1 MSEEKLNSSESEV
14 KYTEAQKRAVS
25 LRGRSILVSAG
36 AGSGKTAVMTARITE
51 LIKEK
56 AVQANELLVVTF
68 TRAAA
73 SQMKRKIRESL
84 MKEAKKANDAY
95 LYKQLT
101 LLELSQ
107 ISTVH
112 TLCSSVIKEY
122 YQVAGIDPSFSM
134 IADAEEAVLLRESVD
149 EAFETMYEESD
160 DGFSDLVD
168 DFSSGISDDALRQ
181 SVDELYRFTRNRID
195 GMAWLKNAEES
206 FGAENEDDFA
216 NSRLMDIFISYSLK
230 KVEASEECFRRALKL
245 SRGTDAPP
253 AVADVLAEY
262 LEYSELL
269 KKHLLEKNVG
279 EYLRQLKQVTFKR
292 FDIRKPYENKELIKI
307 CQDEGKSI
315 IKDELKKKFFFG
327 IEEYFSQIKDL
338 EPQMKALSKL
348 VRLTDEIYTAKKREN
363 TNMDFSDL
371 EHLCLKV
378 LNNKEVGEK
387 LKKRFKYVFVDEY
400 QDTNDIQEAIINLI
414 SSDDNLFVVGDVKQ
428 SIYSFRNAE
437 PALFTNRRLLYE
449 NNPERGEVITLADN
463 FRSDKNIIN
472 AVNELFGKIM
482 FKESGGV
489 DYSANGEAMK
499 AATEYLNPALPQL
512 HVLFSD
518 NDETSMSEAEY
529 VAALIKKIIAED
541 EIFDKDL
548 GCLRKV
554 RLSDIAVL
562 MRSVAGY
569 AENYVKAFEDAGISV
584 NSPEN
589 TGFYDLTEIALALD
603 VMRITDNFR
612 NDIALVGA
620 MRSFIYNFSEDD
632 LLAIRAAFSE
642 CAYFHE
648 CVILYAE
655 TGENEELRTSLKYFT
670 KQIDEFVS
678 LSRTAPLEELLGK
691 MYSQTGLYDFVGALP
706 NGSARQSNLRY
717 LKSLAASYEASSA
730 GGLGGFIR
738 FAEKAKSGSKFKKNH
753 ISQDPDSVTL
763 MSVHKS
769 KGLEFN
775 VVIVANCGN
784 RYSVNSMKSN
794 ILFEKKLGICPTY
807 RSAKKNYKAASL
819 PKALAGCIISEN
831 ESAEEMRILYV
842 AATRAIQRL
851 HFVGSMGKKTYDSLP
866 NEPSEYFS
874 QSSSSFIKLLAAAYK
889 NSEAVVIV
897 TDARGEIEN
906 SSGFR
911 AETQLEKAAL
921 KENASTENSKI
932 ADRLGYS
939 YGSLGGKVPSKISVS
954 AVKESET
961 LALGEKVI
969 SLSEG
974 PSFISREEKVTP
986 AMKGTIIHYLLQ
998 NIDLKAARENLHI
1011 ALEDVIRKSEEK
1023 EMFASGVISKAD
1035 RALITGFFSSE
1046 LGLKLLS
1053 ADKVEREY
1061 EFIMRLK
1068 ASEVDEVWKK
1078 SNEQI
1083 LVQGVIDCL
1092 FENDGKR
1099 YIIDYKT
1106 DRAVFEDGLKTL
1118 NEIYSKQVKM
1128 YALACEKMEK
1138 PANEAY
1144 ICYLRANKSI
1154 KVEI

>member
-1 MSEEKLNSSESEV
+1 MSEEKLNNSESEV
-14 KYTEAQKRAVS
+14 RYTEAQKRAIT
-25 LRGRSILVSAG
+25 LRDRSILVSAG

-56 AVQANELLVVTF
+56 TVQANELLVVTF

-84 MKEAKKANDAY
+84 MKEAKKVNDSY

-122 YQVAGIDPSFSM
+122 YQVAGIDPSFTM
-134 IADAEEAVLLRESVD
+134 IADAEEAVLLREAVD
-149 EAFETMYEESD
+149 EAFEAMYAEGS
-160 DGFSDLVD
+160 DGFSDLAD
-168 DFSSGISDDALRQ
+168 DFSSGISDESLRQ

-195 GMAWLKNAEES
+195 GMAWLKNAVEA
-206 FGAENEDDFA
+206 FGAESEEKFVK
-216 NSRLMDIFISYSLK
+216 SRFIEIFIGYNLK
-230 KVEASEECFRRALKL
+230 KVTAAEGCFSRALKL
-245 SRGTDAPP
+245 SRGTDVPP
-253 AVADVLAEY
+253 AVADILNEY
-262 LEYSELL
+262 LECAELL

-279 EYLRQLKQVTFKR
+279 EYLRQLRQINFKR

-327 IEEYFSQIKDL
+327 LEEYFSQIKDL
-338 EPQMKALSKL
+338 EPQMKALGKL
-348 VRLTDEIYTAKKREN
+348 VQLTDELYTAKKREN
-363 TNMDFSDL
+363 TNLDFSDL

-378 LNNKEVGEK
+378 LNNKEARGK

-414 SSDDNLFVVGDVKQ
+414 SEDDNLFVVGDVKQ

-437 PALFTNRRLLYE
+437 PALFANRRLLYE
-449 NNPERGEVITLADN
+449 NNPEKGEVITLADN

-489 DYSANGEAMK
+489 DYLAKGEAMK
-499 AATEYLNPALPQL
+499 SAAEYENPTLPQL
-512 HVLFSD
+512 HVLFSE
-518 NDETSMSEAEY
+518 NDDSCMSEAEY
-529 VAALIKKIIAED
+529 VVALIKKIIAED
-541 EIFDKDL
+541 EIYDKAL
-548 GCLRKV
+548 GCLRRV

-569 AENYVKAFEDAGISV
+569 AETYVKAFEEAGISV

-612 NDIALVGA
+612 NDIALAGA

-632 LLAIRAAFSE
+632 LLAIRAAFPE

-648 CVILYAE
+648 CVLLYAE
-655 TGENEELRTSLKYFT
+655 TGENEDIRAALKYFT
-670 KQIDEFVS
+670 KQIDELVS

-691 MYSQTGLYDFVGALP
+691 MYSKTGLYDFVGALP
-706 NGSARQSNLRY
+706 NGRARQSNLRY
-717 LKSLAASYEASSA
+717 LKALAASYESGSA

-738 FAEKAKSGSKFKKNH
+738 FAEKAKSGSKFKMNH
-753 ISQDPDSVTL
+753 ISQDPDSVAL

-794 ILFEKKLGICPTY
+794 ILFEKDLGICPTY

-819 PKALAGCIISEN
+819 PKTLAGCIISEN

-851 HFVGSMGKKTYDSLP
+851 HFVGSIGKKTYESIP
-866 NEPSEYFS
+866 SEPSMYFA
-874 QSSSSFIKLLAAAYK
+874 QSASSFIKLLASAYK
-889 NSEAVVIV
+889 NSAAAVILKDSRSEAA
-897 TDARGEIEN
+897 TLSEL
-906 SSGFR
+906 SGAVR
-911 AETQLEKAAL
+911 HGTVQIGDETKRR
-921 KENASTENSKI
+921 SKI
-932 ADRLGYS
+932 AELLSFS
-939 YGSLGGKVPSKISVS
+939 YGASVERVPSKISVS

-961 LALGEKVI
+961 LALGERVI
-969 SLSEG
+969 PLSEG
-974 PSFISREEKVTP
+974 PAFITGEKKVTP

-998 NIDLKAARENLHI
+998 NIDLKDARENLPY
-1011 ALEDVIRKSEEK
+1011 ALERVIRISEEK
-1023 EMFASGVISKAD
+1023 GAFASGVVTDGDK
-1035 RALITGFFSSE
+1035 ALIAGFFSSE
-1046 LGLKLLS
+1046 LGIRLLS
-1053 ADKVEREY
+1053 AEKVEREY

-1068 ASEVDEVWKK
+1068 ASEVDEAWKE
-1078 SNEQI
+1078 SNEYI
-1083 LVQGVIDCL
+1083 LMQGVIDCL
-1092 FENDGKR
+1092 FENSGKR

-1106 DRAVFEDGLKTL
+1106 DRGVFGDEVKTL

-1128 YALACEKMEK
+1128 YAIACEKMNK
-1138 PANEAY
+1138 PADEAY
-1144 ICYLRANKSI
+1144 IYYLRANKSF